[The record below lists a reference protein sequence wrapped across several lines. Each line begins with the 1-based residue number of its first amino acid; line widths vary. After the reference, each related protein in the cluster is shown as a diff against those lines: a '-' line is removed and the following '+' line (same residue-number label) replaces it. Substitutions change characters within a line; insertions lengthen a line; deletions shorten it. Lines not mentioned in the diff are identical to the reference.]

1 MFQLFFSWIF
11 FSSASVTTVRKIAVF
26 SSHLLLVILSWS
38 FCLFLII
45 FFSYISFPLNQTKYL
60 FMIFHYF
67 FYLAKMDKNITTEET
82 KLQFFWS
89 WGKSWRK
96 YRIKHPFFILI
107 ICMFLQRSILIFC
120 NFFTK
125 VKVKSQNV
133 FSFWHVRACFLCAN
147 CFYFVFYVSILF
159 SVNC

>member
-11 FSSASVTTVRKIAVF
+11 FSSASVTTVRKIVAF

-45 FFSYISFPLNQTKYL
+45 FFSYISFSLNQTKYL
-60 FMIFHYF
+60 FLIFHYF
-67 FYLAKMDKNITTEET
+67 FYLAKMDKNITTEEM

-96 YRIKHPFFILI
+96 YIIKHPFFILI
-107 ICMFLQRSILIFC
+107 ICNFYKGQFWYSVTFLQKSKLR
-120 NFFTK
+120 
-125 VKVKSQNV
+125 VKM
-133 FSFWHVRACFLCAN
+133 SFH
-147 CFYFVFYVSILF
+147 SDM
-159 SVNC
+159 